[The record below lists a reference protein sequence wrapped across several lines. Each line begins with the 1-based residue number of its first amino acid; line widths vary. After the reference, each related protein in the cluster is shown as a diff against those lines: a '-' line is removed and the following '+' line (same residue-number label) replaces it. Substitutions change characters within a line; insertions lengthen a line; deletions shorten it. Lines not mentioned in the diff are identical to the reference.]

1 MAQNLILGLVHDFNY
16 FRIERFFKSLYKTP
30 FKGHVCI
37 FLGPGADEKTRE
49 TLTGLGVETIRYT
62 TTFPY
67 IDSPHPANFKSLP
80 DNIAI
85 YNFRH
90 FLYYDYL
97 LKNGA
102 KFSNVL
108 LTDVKD
114 VVFQKDPFDFAIED
128 KLYVALEKQTIEDC
142 AWTGKWI
149 VEGYDHETLQAIQ
162 HNLAS
167 CAGTTMGPTKL
178 MEQYLFK
185 MLTQIKLLKDAHA
198 SADQAPHN
206 VLLYNHELDP
216 VVKLLTDSDIIMT
229 VGSLH
234 DYPFAYDKEGFLL
247 SGNGKRV
254 NIIHQADRR
263 VELQKQLDKFIFKKP
278 FPLSLL
284 KIIAD
289 KFPAIGNTL
298 RSLRN

>member
-30 FKGHVCI
+30 FNGHVCI
-37 FLGPGADEKTRE
+37 FLGPGADAKTEE
-49 TLTGLGVETIRYT
+49 TLTKLGVETIRYT
-62 TTFPY
+62 TSFPF
-67 IDSPHPANFKSLP
+67 ITAPHPDNFKSLP
-80 DNIAI
+80 DDIAI

-97 LKNGA
+97 LKKGD

-114 VVFQKDPFDFAIED
+114 VVFQKDPFDFEMED
-128 KLYVALEKQTIEDC
+128 KLYVALEKQTIEAC

-149 VEGYDHETLQAIQ
+149 VAGYDDATLAAVQ

-167 CAGTTMGPTKL
+167 CAGTTMGPTAQMK
-178 MEQYLFK
+178 QYLFK
-185 MLTQIKLLKDAHA
+185 MLTQIKLLKDAQA

-216 VVKLLTDSDIIMT
+216 VVMLPTDSDVIMT

-234 DYPFAYDKEGFLL
+234 GYPFAYDKQGFLL
-247 SGNGKRV
+247 SANGKRV
-254 NIIHQADRR
+254 NIIHQGDRR

-278 FPLSLL
+278 FPLSVL
-284 KIIAD
+284 KAVYDRFPIIGST
-289 KFPAIGNTL
+289 I
-298 RSLRN
+298 RSLRG

>member
-62 TTFPY
+62 TSFPY
-67 IDSPHPANFKSLP
+67 IDSPHSDNFKSLP

-97 LKNGA
+97 LKNGS

-128 KLYVALEKQTIEDC
+128 KLYVALEKQTIADC

-149 VEGYDHETLQAIQ
+149 LEGYDNETLQPIQ

-167 CAGTTMGPTKL
+167 CAGTTMGPTKH
-178 MEQYLFK
+178 MMQYLYK
-185 MLTQIKLLKDAHA
+185 MLTQINQLKDANA

-278 FPLSLL
+278 FPLSLV
-284 KIIAD
+284 KSIAD
-289 KFPAIGNTL
+289 KFPAIGNTI
-298 RSLRN
+298 RSLRK

>member
-37 FLGPGADEKTRE
+37 FLGPGADDKTQQ
-49 TLTGLGVETIRYT
+49 TLTKLGVETIRYT
-62 TTFPY
+62 TSFPF
-67 IDSPHPANFKSLP
+67 IEAPHVDNFKSLP
-80 DNIAI
+80 ENIAI

-97 LKNGA
+97 LKNGH

-114 VVFQKDPFDFAIED
+114 VVFQKDPFDFAMEN
-128 KLYVALEKQTIEDC
+128 KLYVALEKQTIEAC

-149 VEGYDHETLQAIQ
+149 VEGYDEATLKAVQ

-167 CAGTTMGPTKL
+167 CAGTTMGPTPL
-178 MEQYLFK
+178 MKQYLFK
-185 MLTQIKLLKDAHA
+185 MLTEIKKLKDAQA

-216 VVKLLTDSDIIMT
+216 VVMLPTDSDVIMT

-234 DYPFAYDKEGFLL
+234 GYPFAYDSEGFLL
-247 SGNGKRV
+247 SANGKRV
-254 NIIHQADRR
+254 NLIHQGDRR
-263 VELQKQLDKFIFKKP
+263 VELQKQLDKFIFRKP

-284 KIIAD
+284 KAVAEN
-289 KFPAIGNTL
+289 FPVIGNRL
-298 RSLRN
+298 RSWRG